1 VNEVDQ
7 KMMLQSCISHC
18 NNSKSDI
25 QNLKQSVQSSKSKD
39 ELTRADQAISDC
51 ISHCQSAL

>member
-1 VNEVDQ
+1 MDN

-25 QNLKQSVQSSKSKD
+25 ENLSSSVQSSKSRD
-39 ELTRADQAISDC
+39 ELNRATQAINDC
-51 ISHCQSAL
+51 ISHCQSALKSL

>member
-1 VNEVDQ
+1 MDD

-25 QNLKQSVQSSKSKD
+25 QNMSMSVQSPKSKD
-39 ELTRADQAISDC
+39 ELNRASQAINDC
-51 ISHCQSAL
+51 ISHCQNALQSL